1 MRAVDRRVR
10 VPRIGQIVGLTGAPP
25 PSDYPRGPGLSV
37 RRTTYPGGFHLS
49 ARRSLPFCRSENSP
63 SGQSDH
69 FFAFEMHSRRSAGDS
84 ARIRS
89 GFAFR
94 EKDHRSRQITE
105 IFCKTRKYLLS
116 SWRQGGVSDAA
127 WRPFRFFFCAFSRPA
142 RMSDRPRAGDP
153 SMHRP
158 ARRAPLHDA
167 RSRPASGHG
176 ASASMDSEAAILRWL
191 EPDETGA
198 CLSRGRAGFSRPRAL
213 VVPRARPTTTGASRF
228 ERAAHPLPSPSPVA
242 SLPQA
247 PRSSRA
253 C

>member
-1 MRAVDRRVR
+1 MIIRATHDLLSGKIPFIRAS
-10 VPRIGQIVGLTGAPP
+10 QPP
-25 PSDYPRGPGLSV
+25 FLSV
-37 RRTTYPGGFHLS
+37 GEFFFNPR
-49 ARRSLPFCRSENSP
+49 ADSLI
-63 SGQSDH
+63 DH
-69 FFAFEMHSRRSAGDS
+69 FLLSKCIAKLGPRFGEDTLGIRVSGKRPPFAPNLRDLFAKSAN
-84 ARIRS
+84 I
-89 GFAFR
+89 
-94 EKDHRSRQITE
+94 
-105 IFCKTRKYLLS
+105 LS

-127 WRPFRFFFCAFSRPA
+127 WRPFRFFFCAFSRSAP
-142 RMSDRPRAGDP
+142 RGCPTDPRAGDP
-153 SMHRP
+153 SVASV

-167 RSRPASGHG
+167 RSRPASLHG

-213 VVPRARPTTTGASRF
+213 VVPRAAQPRPPPSRF
-228 ERAAHPLPSPSPVA
+228 ERALTPSPPRAPVA